1 MPLIPATFCGY
12 GFFPAIVICLN
23 YVLADFNDFDF
34 IRYGTTQA
42 YEALYSVPSK
52 FNVFGSNMFDVSTP
66 YEAFATDLVP
76 IKFTILREHDKILNL
91 SIPYLSTIVFTL
103 VSVKTFKI

>member
-1 MPLIPATFCGY
+1 MLHILISLLCVFLFY
-12 GFFPAIVICLN
+12 RRN
-23 YVLADFNDFDF
+23 S
-34 IRYGTTQA
+34 
-42 YEALYSVPSK
+42 ESLYSVPSK